1 MTGSPPQASPPS
13 VSTTHVDPAPGRRG
27 PVVVIGNFDG
37 VHRGHRTL
45 LADAREKAAAR
56 GVGTAV
62 LTFEPHPRA
71 FFSRGEPFFRI
82 TPRAEKERVLARV
95 GVDAVHVRAFDA
107 GLAGMSPEAF
117 VDELLVGALDAS
129 GVVVGYDFHF
139 GKGRAG
145 TPAVLTRLCA
155 ERGIGC
161 DVVPVV
167 EEAGAPVSSSAIRAA
182 LAAGDVARAN
192 ALLGYR
198 WFVLGEVR
206 HGDKRGRTLGYP
218 TANMALAEGCGLAH
232 GIYAVR
238 LSADGVVRDGVASF
252 GRRPTFD
259 DGAPLLETFVFD
271 FTGDLYGKT
280 VGVEFAGFIRG
291 EERFESAQALIAQM
305 DRDSARAK
313 EMLAARDGLDS
324 ML

>member
-1 MTGSPPQASPPS
+1 MSAPSSQASA
-13 VSTTHVDPAPGRRG
+13 VSASATHVPPAPDRRG
-27 PVVVIGNFDG
+27 PVVAIGNFDG
-37 VHRGHRTL
+37 VHRGHQTL
-45 LADAREKAAAR
+45 LANARARAAAR
-56 GVGTAV
+56 GVASAV

-71 FFSRGEPFFRI
+71 FFQPDRSFFRI
-82 TPRAEKERVLARV
+82 TPQAEKTRVLERV

-107 GLAGMSPEAF
+107 ALAGMSPEAF

-129 GVVVGYDFHF
+129 AVVVGYDFHF
-139 GKGRAG
+139 GRKRAG
-145 TPAVLTRLCA
+145 TPAVLVELCA
-155 ERGIGC
+155 ARGIGC

-182 LAAGDVARAN
+182 LTQGDIARAN

-218 TANMALAEGCGLAH
+218 TANMRLPDGCGLAH

-238 LSADGVVRDGVASF
+238 LCADGVVRDGVASF

-259 DGAPLLETFVFD
+259 NGAPLLETFVFD
-271 FTGDLYGKT
+271 FSGDLYGKT

-291 EERFESAQALIAQM
+291 EARFESAEALIAQM
-305 DRDSARAK
+305 DRDSDAARAI
-313 EMLAARDGLDS
+313 LATPGTLDS